1 MPETDGKTAPRGPFF
16 PSRTYLLRVDI
27 RMARRTWWQLVL
39 FAALSLFLAGVPAS
53 AADEPKEK
61 EDPHA
66 VLLDKPA
73 PDFKGDFALNGKP
86 TSLSDLKGKVVLLDF
101 WAVWCGPCI
110 RTFPHLRDWHA
121 EYKDK
126 GLEILGVTSYYEVIG
141 FDKETGKVAR
151 AKDKLTATQEQ
162 DMIKDFAAH
171 HKLDHRLMTL
181 SADERAK
188 VYEAYK
194 VKGIPTAVLIDRKG
208 NVRLVKVGS
217 GEANAEALEGMIK
230 ELIAE

>member
-1 MPETDGKTAPRGPFF
+1 
-16 PSRTYLLRVDI
+16 
-27 RMARRTWWQLVL
+27 MARRTWFPFALLPVLILVL
-39 FAALSLFLAGVPAS
+39 AALPAS

-61 EDPHA
+61 ENPHA

-73 PDFKGDFALNGKP
+73 PDFKGDFALNGTP

-110 RTFPHLRDWHA
+110 ATFPHLRDWHA

-126 GLEILGVTSYYEVIG
+126 GLEIVGVTTYYEQFG
-141 FDKETGKVAR
+141 FDKEKGKLAR
-151 AKDKLTATQEQ
+151 AKDKLTPVQEQ
-162 DMIKDFAAH
+162 DMIKDFAEH
-171 HKLDHRLMTL
+171 HKLAHRLMTL
-181 SADERAK
+181 PRDERAK

-208 NVRLVKVGS
+208 NVRMVKVGS
-217 GEANAEALEGMIK
+217 SEANAEALGETIK
-230 ELIAE
+230 KLIAE